1 MGRLPCPIYPAMQPW
16 GLASM
21 MRQPAVSIYP
31 KIWFRVPTF
40 LFTHSIMGKQ
50 PMKFSIRFALI
61 LFLGLTFAACTSSET
76 DTTENTSN
84 EAGESFEETTEP
96 NPCPSGVYDDCGV
109 CDGNNST
116 CAGCDG
122 VANSGVEE
130 DECGVC
136 GGDNTTCA
144 GCDGV
149 PNSGLIEDAC
159 GVCDGDGST
168 CPPMTDP
175 SVLIGRPFLVNL
187 KDATWVQPAG
197 IDSLIGG
204 QLDTLGIVMMALEES
219 DLANGVMHAAVLSTD
234 LTPMTEGEE
243 SAEPAMTQ
251 DLCIPTPIV
260 TAGDDQVIGTEDDIH
275 GVWQDPRIDI
285 GPTNLNVFAQG
296 QSVSA
301 TGVTMRGVFSDDGTT
316 LTNGRLEGK
325 IDLRSAAAGL
335 GMAPDQICQFGVSMG
350 IVCEGVRRANAWTL
364 LRKFRN

>member
-1 MGRLPCPIYPAMQPW
+1 
-16 GLASM
+16 
-21 MRQPAVSIYP
+21 
-31 KIWFRVPTF
+31 
-40 LFTHSIMGKQ
+40 
-50 PMKFSIRFALI
+50 
-61 LFLGLTFAACTSSET
+61 
-76 DTTENTSN
+76 
-84 EAGESFEETTEP
+84 
-96 NPCPSGVYDDCGV
+96 
-109 CDGNNST
+109 
-116 CAGCDG
+116 
-122 VANSGVEE
+122 
-130 DECGVC
+130 
-136 GGDNTTCA
+136 
-144 GCDGV
+144 
-149 PNSGLIEDAC
+149 
-159 GVCDGDGST
+159 
-168 CPPMTDP
+168 MTDP

-350 IVCEGVRRANAWTL
+350 IVCEECGEPTPGPYCVSSVIDDITSSALQQFVPQVRTCADIVTDEACADNIPSICTVTE
-364 LRKFRN
+364 